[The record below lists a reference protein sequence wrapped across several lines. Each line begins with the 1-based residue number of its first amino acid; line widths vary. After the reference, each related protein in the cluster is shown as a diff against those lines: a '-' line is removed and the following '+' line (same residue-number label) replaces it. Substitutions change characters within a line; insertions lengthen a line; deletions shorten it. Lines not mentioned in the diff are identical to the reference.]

1 MDNDPAESQLR
12 GIPRASAN
20 TTGWFELAAIIII
33 ASALFFIFDLFF
45 HWLARTYDVQIL
57 ETGRRAK
64 FADVL
69 AAGAALLLT
78 NLTAKLLGIRPS
90 QGKVK

>member
-1 MDNDPAESQLR
+1 MDNEPAESQLQ
-12 GIPRASAN
+12 GNHRASAN
-20 TTGWFELAAIIII
+20 TAGWFELAAIIVI

-45 HWLARTYDVQIL
+45 HWLARTHDVQIL
-57 ETGRRAK
+57 EIGRRVK

-90 QGKVK
+90 QSKIK